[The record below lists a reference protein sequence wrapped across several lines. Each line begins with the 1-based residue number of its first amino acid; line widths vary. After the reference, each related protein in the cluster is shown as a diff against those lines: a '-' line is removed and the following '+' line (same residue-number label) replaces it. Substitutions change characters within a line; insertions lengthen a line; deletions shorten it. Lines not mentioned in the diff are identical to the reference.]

1 MLHMDSYHPIHMFS
15 SKKISQISRLNALAL
30 LKPMSMLLAKFC
42 YLIWLLEGILLRR
55 SKLSK
60 VKSGMNIE
68 HHLKNQIPKPSP
80 PKYDQS
86 SLIIHSLIKYYLN
99 YMNKLL
105 LPVADPCEPVEGDDF
120 FHLKFFSKL
129 NHFNPLLLDRNFSNR
144 WGRNGGFTRIIFTTQ
159 AFFYLLLL
167 DRHFSNQGD
176 RDERF

>member
-1 MLHMDSYHPIHMFS
+1 MDSYHPIHMFS

-60 VKSGMNIE
+60 VKSGMN
-68 HHLKNQIPKPSP
+68 SP

>member
-1 MLHMDSYHPIHMFS
+1 MHSYHPIHMFS

-68 HHLKNQIPKPSP
+68 YHLKNQIPKPSP

-120 FHLKFFSKL
+120 FHLKFFRNSIILIPFSWTDIFQTKGIETKDFKGKL
-129 NHFNPLLLDRNFSNR
+129 FATRAVSNPLLLDRNV
-144 WGRNGGFTRIIFTTQ
+144 
-159 AFFYLLLL
+159 
-167 DRHFSNQGD
+167 
-176 RDERF
+176 